1 MSEAPVQFHCPYAQI
16 DRRVPCHCGTLTVL
30 DKSNIGGLLTEA
42 LTANVETVFSDE
54 TGLVCADTAGA
65 GSLAVGSGT

>member
-1 MSEAPVQFHCPYAQI
+1 MSKAPIQFHCPYAQI
-16 DRRVPCHCGTLTVL
+16 DRRVACHGGTLTVL